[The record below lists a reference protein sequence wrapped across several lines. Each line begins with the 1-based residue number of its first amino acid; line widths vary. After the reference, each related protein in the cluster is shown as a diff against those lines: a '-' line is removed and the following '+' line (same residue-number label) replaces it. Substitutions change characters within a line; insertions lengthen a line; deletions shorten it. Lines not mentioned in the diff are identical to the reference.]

1 MAHKLDIQITAD
13 NHSRGGSFDD
23 NGDEAVRSTE
33 QIPAADK
40 MARAERRPR
49 KPRIL
54 QPLDTL
60 SVPGARLRIGTV
72 EVLVG
77 LKRSAIYNHIK
88 DGRFPGP
95 VKHGARCAR
104 WNSDAIRAY
113 LAGSAQ

>member
-1 MAHKLDIQITAD
+1 MAHKLEIQTPAD
-13 NHSRGGSFDD
+13 DQPASAPGGS
-23 NGDEAVRSTE
+23 AE

-40 MARAERRPR
+40 MARAERSPR
-49 KPRIL
+49 MARMARIM

-77 LKRSAIYNHIK
+77 LKRSAIYDHIK
-88 DGRFPGP
+88 AGKFPAP
-95 VKHGARCAR
+95 LKFGARCSR
-104 WNSDAIRAY
+104 WNSDDIRAY